1 MDRPRLRAMFLCGSA
16 TRKIALCVLPA
27 FLFLPVAAAAQAEFV
42 GRDFFPAEFEF
53 KELGQ
58 TRTDLSL
65 DDGSA
70 ISTVERGELFV
81 EAGCLRFQ
89 SRTFALVNG
98 GSLSIEIATL
108 KDGKGA
114 YSLLTLLRPAPV
126 HEGPPGQYL
135 SEDSDELI
143 FAQGNYWVRV
153 RAEDLELTKRVATSV
168 SNRIGVRESCLPP
181 LVKRMPE
188 AGFDPAS
195 LRYMLGPKSFQA
207 FGKEGRGFRFQPA
220 PDLEVAQAQYA
231 EWGRTGELTLLGFAT
246 GQLAE
251 DFFDSL
257 PGPQI
262 RKPAGGSS
270 TFAKRVGPLVG
281 ILEGTFEPEEADKI
295 LGSLEFQYS
304 IRWIFDK
311 NNRSSATVWGV
322 PVSLLGTVVRSL
334 ALTALLCV
342 ASLFAGFG
350 IAVFRIL
357 LRGYAPNNILDRP
370 ERTEII
376 RLKLDEN

>member
-1 MDRPRLRAMFLCGSA
+1 
-16 TRKIALCVLPA
+16 
-27 FLFLPVAAAAQAEFV
+27 
-42 GRDFFPAEFEF
+42 
-53 KELGQ
+53 
-58 TRTDLSL
+58 
-65 DDGSA
+65 
-70 ISTVERGELFV
+70 
-81 EAGCLRFQ
+81 
-89 SRTFALVNG
+89 
-98 GSLSIEIATL
+98 
-108 KDGKGA
+108 
-114 YSLLTLLRPAPV
+114 
-126 HEGPPGQYL
+126 
-135 SEDSDELI
+135 
-143 FAQGNYWVRV
+143 
-153 RAEDLELTKRVATSV
+153 
-168 SNRIGVRESCLPP
+168 
-181 LVKRMPE
+181 
-188 AGFDPAS
+188 
-195 LRYMLGPKSFQA
+195 
-207 FGKEGRGFRFQPA
+207 
-220 PDLEVAQAQYA
+220 
-231 EWGRTGELTLLGFAT
+231 LTLLGFAT

-334 ALTALLCV
+334 VLTALLCV